1 MATEKQHAWNN
12 RNPAQRLAHFQRP
25 KLTPAQRDE
34 IRQRLA
40 DGERAVDLA
49 AEYGVSR
56 GAIGHFR

>member
-1 MATEKQHAWNN
+1 MATDRQPDWSTRPLLWTRASLTA
-12 RNPAQRLAHFQRP
+12 AQRQ
-25 KLTPAQRDE
+25 E

-56 GAIGHFR
+56 GCINNYR

>member
-1 MATEKQHAWNN
+1 MVADRQRDWSNSGSKARPPLWTRASLTA
-12 RNPAQRLAHFQRP
+12 AQRQ
-25 KLTPAQRDE
+25 E

-56 GAIGHFR
+56 GCINNYR